1 MVKYTSSVAVCS
13 ADYQLE
19 IVFTLKDRN
28 LKEFLERICGFVLA
42 RSVQIVS
49 SLDSSRLTI
58 IFHIDTVLDL
68 DLCYKTLQKKKQ
80 RIATLKKCK
89 EFFFWRYIET
99 FFHLEKVNCHKQTK
113 LALHTRLLAKLIIN
127 NLKIQQ
133 TKSKRHKLFFFLIYD
148 ASQKSTRFNIGQYI
162 HGNQ

>member
-28 LKEFLERICGFVLA
+28 LKEFLERSCGFVLA

-68 DLCYKTLQKKKQ
+68 DLCYKTLHKKKQ

-89 EFFFWRYIET
+89 EFFLGDT
-99 FFHLEKVNCHKQTK
+99 
-113 LALHTRLLAKLIIN
+113 
-127 NLKIQQ
+127 
-133 TKSKRHKLFFFLIYD
+133 
-148 ASQKSTRFNIGQYI
+148 
-162 HGNQ
+162 